1 MCNVFIANSSLKDI
15 SQELIKSIQNNDRQI
30 IEKVYLN
37 NAYNSSTTSYVLKN
51 GMPVSFVK
59 KVIR

>member
-30 IEKVYLN
+30 IENVYLN
-37 NAYNSSTTSYVLKN
+37 NAYNSSKTSYVLKH